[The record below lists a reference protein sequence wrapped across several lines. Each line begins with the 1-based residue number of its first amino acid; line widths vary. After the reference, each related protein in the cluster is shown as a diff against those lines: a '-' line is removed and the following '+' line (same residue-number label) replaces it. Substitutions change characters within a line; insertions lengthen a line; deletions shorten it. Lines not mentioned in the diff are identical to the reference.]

1 MSKNNNQRNETKTP
15 DFISSLFKPTQKTQS
30 GRKVWSVDLETVWL
44 PFFTATNTQGVTD
57 IPREAI
63 GAPLRLGYN
72 TDGSVKFSKNGRA
85 VIRVAKEISQNV
97 SLVRENF
104 VAGLQ
109 NYTHTVRSEN
119 ESAYNETVKACIK
132 AGKPIAEADKANLEK
147 AMKAMVEAAIAEAE
161 AQANAKNETEH
172 TETSNTEAETD
183 KELVTA

>member
-15 DFISSLFKPTQKTQS
+15 DFISSLFKPTQKKQS
-30 GRKVWSVDLETVWL
+30 GRKVWSIDLETVWL

-63 GAPLRLGYN
+63 GAPLRLGYD
-72 TDGSVKFSKNGRA
+72 TDGSVKFSKTGRPI
-85 VIRVAKEISQNV
+85 IRVAKDISQNV
-97 SLVRENF
+97 QLVRENF

-109 NYTHTVRSEN
+109 NYAHSVVTEN
-119 ESAYNETVKACIK
+119 ESAYNEMVKACIK
-132 AGKPIAEADKANLEK
+132 AGKPIAEADKDNLEK
-147 AMKAMVEAAIAEAE
+147 AMQAMVEAAIAEAE

-172 TETSNTEAETD
+172 TATETA